1 MEKNTF
7 LMEELKKM
15 FSVRDLVAGGPC
27 VFPESG
33 GKLHLSVGGGGTG
46 CADGS
51 AAEESAGQIA
61 PSRNG
66 KPLLIHS

>member
-33 GKLHLSVGGGGTG
+33 GKLHLSVGGRGQAVRMAVQLRKVQGK
-46 CADGS
+46 S
-51 AAEESAGQIA
+51 HRAEMES
-61 PSRNG
+61 PS
-66 KPLLIHS
+66 